1 MVDQWCNSVRDIFL
15 AHFGPLNGTAY
26 QGIFADLVYTSMAT
40 VYTSSDGFFQQGN
53 TSRHETQIISKSLF
67 KHNDSTVLRWPPLL
81 PELNR
86 SHLGCGEMKNLHHG
100 CAADK
105 LAVIL
110 WSYPCTNLRGTFPA
124 LVEFIVEII
133 NWALKAK
140 GLQAN
145 TCRSS
150 SSIQW
155 LFKTTVS

>member
-1 MVDQWCNSVRDIFL
+1 MVDQWCNSVRDILL
-15 AHFGPLNGTAY
+15 AHFGLLTNRWASFKWHSLPGYFCGSSLYLYGHRVH
-26 QGIFADLVYTSMAT
+26 IFWSFK
-40 VYTSSDGFFQQGN
+40 SFQSRFF
-53 TSRHETQIISKSLF
+53 E
-67 KHNDSTVLRWPPLL
+67 HNDSPVLRWPPLL

-86 SHLGCGEMKNLHHG
+86 SPLGCGEMENLHHG

-145 TCRSS
+145 TCRPS

>member
-1 MVDQWCNSVRDIFL
+1 MVDQWCNSVRDILL
-15 AHFGPLNGTAY
+15 AHFGLLTNRWASFKWHSLPGPPCTHLL
-26 QGIFADLVYTSMAT
+26 II
-40 VYTSSDGFFQQGN
+40 
-53 TSRHETQIISKSLF
+53 QIISKSF
-67 KHNDSTVLRWPPLL
+67 FEHNDSTVLRWPPLL

-86 SHLGCGEMKNLHHG
+86 SPLGCGEMENLHHG

-145 TCRSS
+145 TCRPSS
-150 SSIQW
+150 SVQW